1 MSLQFTAVAAPGTGL
16 QVTSVDNRVTLS
28 GITATIGDC
37 LLLPTDTS
45 GIASTAIAPT
55 SASTGVPGANIVEDG
70 WFGIV
75 IDLLGG
81 GGADGTDVIVRTK
94 GVVKAWT
101 SASAAIAIDQA
112 FAPNTSKQMTASVV
126 ATAGEAN
133 KKLVAVT
140 MESDAAGSPATI
152 LRVVLFD
159 GINGFGRAGGAT

>member
-1 MSLQFTAVAAPGTGL
+1 MSLQLSAVAPPDASL
-16 QVTSVDNRVTLS
+16 QWTTVDNRVTLS
-28 GITATIGDC
+28 GITATVGDC

-55 SASTGVPGANIVEDG
+55 SASIGVPGANIVEDG

-81 GGADGTDVIVRTK
+81 GGADATDVIVRTK
-94 GVVKAWT
+94 GIVIAWT
-101 SASAAIAIDQA
+101 SASAALAVDQA

-140 MESDAAGSPATI
+140 TESDAAGSPATA
-152 LRVVLFD
+152 LRKVLFD